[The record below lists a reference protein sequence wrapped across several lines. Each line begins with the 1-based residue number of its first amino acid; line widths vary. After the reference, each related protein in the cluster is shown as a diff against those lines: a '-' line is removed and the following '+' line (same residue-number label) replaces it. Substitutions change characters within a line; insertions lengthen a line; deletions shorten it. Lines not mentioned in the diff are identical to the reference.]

1 MTNSAHDAYNGGVR
15 FKEVEKRILADG
27 WRLVSQVGSHR
38 QYKHPTKP
46 GKVTIPKH
54 NGDIPPIVV
63 KSIWKQ
69 AGINEKRTK

>member
-1 MTNSAHDAYNGGVR
+1 MRIIWGMR
-15 FKEVEKRILADG
+15 FKQVEKRILADG
-27 WRLVSQVGSHR
+27 WQYYSQAGRHC
-38 QYKHPTKP
+38 QYIHPTKK

-69 AGINEKRTK
+69 AGINEKKTK